1 MRHKEMKPETPDI
14 IVTVR
19 VPREVDAEL
28 TMLAHLE
35 ERTKGAVIR
44 VALREYIKR
53 LEGRNGK

>member
-1 MRHKEMKPETPDI
+1 MKPETPDI